1 MEYLK
6 GIEGLKKLIS
16 EWLSEALGLSSDFL
30 EKQNYME
37 SELFVAHY
45 YPACPEPDLTFGIS
59 KHSDPYVLTLLLQD
73 NVGGLQV
80 FHHDHWIDLPHL
92 EGAIIANIGD
102 LMQVCKYSIYI
113 WAIMNQYSKLCK
125 HFLLFCSIRG
135 FSNVK

>member
-45 YPACPEPDLTFGIS
+45 YPACPEPDLTLGIS

-80 FHHDHWIDLPHL
+80 LHHDHWIDLPHV

-102 LMQVCKYSIYI
+102 MMQV
-113 WAIMNQYSKLCK
+113 
-125 HFLLFCSIRG
+125 
-135 FSNVK
+135 